1 MRLEALPQST
11 GRRMVLWARICPWE
25 LPGFELWLMRVV
37 LVGENRP
44 FSDRNPYGMQTSVL
58 PRAGGGKV

>member
-37 LVGENRP
+37 LAGENRP
-44 FSDRNPYGMQTSVL
+44 FSDRNP
-58 PRAGGGKV
+58 